1 MIVEKIEQ
9 FALTKKE
16 HQKAF
21 FSKIG
26 IVGCGKEGSMIA
38 TLAALNDM
46 EVVFMEPTEEKVR
59 NAYARIERRL
69 DARVENWGLTP
80 GEKRAILAR
89 IKGTLSYAAFKGCDF
104 VIESIRY
111 DDNTGERST
120 DLRREVFLNLENVLS
135 KEAIIATNISTP
147 IITELATELEYKER
161 CIGMHV
167 MSHVPDSRILE
178 VVKSLYTSEDV
189 YTKVCHFAHL
199 IKHEVVLVAESAGLV
214 SMRIF
219 FVMLNEACDMLMEG
233 VSTVED
239 IDKVMRSGFGNRQG
253 VFRTADQ
260 MGIEKIVKLMA
271 NLYEEFGAT
280 KYKPSPILLR
290 LYRAKQFGVSRGRG
304 FYSYDENGEIVK

>member
-9 FALTKKE
+9 FALSKKD
-16 HQKAF
+16 HPKAF

-26 IVGCGKEGSMIA
+26 IVGCGKEGSMLA
-38 TLAALNDM
+38 TLAAINGI
-46 EVVFMEPTEEKVR
+46 EVVFMEPTEEKIH
-59 NAYARIERRL
+59 NAYARIESRL
-69 DARVENWGLTP
+69 DERVDNWGLTP

-89 IKGTLSYAAFKGCDF
+89 VKGTVTYETFKGCDF

-120 DLRREVFLNLENVLS
+120 NLRREVFLNLENVLS
-135 KEAIIATNISTP
+135 KDAIIATNISTP
-147 IITELATELEYKER
+147 IITELATELKHKDR

-167 MSHVPDSRILE
+167 MSNVPDARILE
-178 VVKSLYTSEDV
+178 VVKSLYTSDDV

-199 IKHEVVLVAESAGLV
+199 IKHEVILVAESAGLV

-239 IDKVMRSGFGNRQG
+239 IDRVMRIGFGNRQG

-271 NLYEEFGAT
+271 NLYEEFGAI

-290 LYRAKQFGVSRGRG
+290 LYRAKQFGVSRKRG